1 MKLAGFSPTVPSM
14 TPSTVVRYVAL
25 SWLLPGIHSF
35 CPTPH
40 RHPLQTNHDARCT
53 ARQSTKRDETD
64 TVQPQT
70 PSQLTLSELE
80 DLEEARLDRQAAQRE
95 HAQSLKRDAL
105 QNSRLNEM
113 FREEDLDRARRQ
125 EEINKMLSDDD
136 EVWREERKKR
146 MLGRFAGMGLDEVE
160 KLVKEERQREL
171 VGEFFVT
178 W

>member
-1 MKLAGFSPTVPSM
+1 MKFAAFSPTVPTM

-40 RHPLQTNHDARCT
+40 RHPLQTNHDAHCT
-53 ARQSTKRDETD
+53 ARHSTKRDETD
-64 TVQPQT
+64 TVQPHT

-80 DLEEARLDRQAAQRE
+80 DLEEARLDRQAAQLE
-95 HAQSLKRDAL
+95 HARSLKRDAM

-125 EEINKMLSDDD
+125 EEINKMLREDD
-136 EVWREERKKR
+136 EVWREERRRR

-160 KLVKEERQREL
+160 KLMMEEREREL
-171 VGEFFVT
+171 VGELFVIS
-178 W
+178 

>member
-1 MKLAGFSPTVPSM
+1 
-14 TPSTVVRYVAL
+14 
-25 SWLLPGIHSF
+25 
-35 CPTPH
+35 
-40 RHPLQTNHDARCT
+40 
-53 ARQSTKRDETD
+53 
-64 TVQPQT
+64 
-70 PSQLTLSELE
+70 
-80 DLEEARLDRQAAQRE
+80 
-95 HAQSLKRDAL
+95 
-105 QNSRLNEM
+105 M

-171 VGEFFVT
+171 VGEFFVS